1 MMNPKDRAFL
11 RALDMVRE
19 DLTNYRIEIT
29 KKQVESIEQGNT
41 ALFTELQCKLYA
53 ALEISFILV
62 GRKSQYLDEIIK
74 DQN

>member
-1 MMNPKDRAFL
+1 MMNPKDSAFL

-19 DLTNYRIEIT
+19 DLTIYRDEISKRQIEA
-29 KKQVESIEQGNT
+29 VEQNNT
-41 ALFTELQCKLYA
+41 ALFTEQQCKLYA

-62 GRKSQYLDEIIK
+62 ERKSQYLDEIIK